1 MYYYWFINYN
11 KCTTLREDVNNG
23 GKVWTGRRENK
34 GNLCTKKVAKK
45 SRVGVQ
51 DKVND
56 MFKCIVFILGTG
68 GFKFSPVAQR

>member
-23 GKVWTGRRENK
+23 GKVWTRRRENK

-45 SRVGVQ
+45 GRVGVQ
-51 DKVND
+51 EKVND
-56 MFKCIVFILGTG
+56 MFKCIVFILSTG